1 MSASKSA
8 RAIEALVYGYAEAID
23 AGDFAGVAK
32 LFERGEITVDGDT
45 PPVKGSAAVQ
55 KLYEHT
61 TRIYPETGTPRTKH
75 QCTNVVVEVDES
87 GGTARARSYYTVLQQ
102 TPLLPL
108 QPIIAG
114 RYRDEFSRTENG
126 EWHFTRRHIVVDLV
140 GDVSQ
145 HLLIDLPEEKES

>member
-1 MSASKSA
+1 VGP
-8 RAIEALVYGYAEAID
+8 IEALVYGYAECID

-32 LFERGEITVDGDT
+32 LFEHGEITVDGDT
-45 PPVKGSAAVQ
+45 PPVKGSSAVQ

-75 QCTNVVVEVDES
+75 QCTNLVIEVDES
-87 GGTARARSYYTVLQQ
+87 AGTATARSSYTVLQQ
-102 TPLLPL
+102 TPSLPL

-114 RYRDEFSRTENG
+114 RYRDEFARTDG
-126 EWHFTRRHIVVDLV
+126 QWHFTRRHIVVDLV

-145 HLLIDLPEEKES
+145 HLLIDLPKSNKPEKES